1 MPGVRIVTDSS
12 CDLPEARAAE
22 LGFTEALLAGLAS
35 EFRASH
41 PEAVVLS
48 AGMSHDL
55 EQAVAAGA
63 THVRVGTAVLGGRAA
78 LG

>member
-1 MPGVRIVTDSS
+1 MAVAPLD
-12 CDLPEARAAE
+12 DDPRAA
-22 LGFTEALLAGLAS
+22 FTRLAQVAADV
-35 EFRASH
+35 RARH

-55 EQAVAAGA
+55 EEAVEAGA